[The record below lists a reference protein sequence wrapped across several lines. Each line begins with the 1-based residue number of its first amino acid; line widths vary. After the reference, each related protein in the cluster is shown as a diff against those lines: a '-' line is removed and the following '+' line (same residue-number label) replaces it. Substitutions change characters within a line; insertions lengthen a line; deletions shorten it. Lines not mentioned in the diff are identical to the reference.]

1 VQCPK
6 CRNPITIAP
15 DPGGFL
21 ICPGCGA
28 RLTTRP
34 APPPKP
40 APANPNATL
49 PPGTPLKK
57 IPQPGEDTAKSATAP
72 VAPPKVA
79 PPRAAPPPR
88 PPAPVPHGEGGEAT
102 LEAVLSELRALRRG
116 QDEVLRLLRREEDP
130 PSLGTFAE
138 LDDDM
143 PALLPPVRS
152 RQRKSVLVIDDDPQ
166 TREASVLEL
175 QAADVP
181 VRAYADGAL
190 AFEAMARDKPDV
202 IVLELDLGGTLA
214 GKDVIN
220 MIKATM
226 EWVDIPL
233 ILYTRAAVESQREA
247 RQVHGADD
255 VVLKRSGP
263 AALVSKVIATFRR
276 A

>member
-1 VQCPK
+1 MRCPK
-6 CRNPITIAP
+6 CRSPITTAP

-34 APPPKP
+34 AKPPERG
-40 APANPNATL
+40 AANPNATL

-57 IPQPGEDTAKSATAP
+57 IPRPGEDTAKSAGVPGAP
-72 VAPPKVA
+72 AAPPKGGGAV
-79 PPRAAPPPR
+79 PPPPGAR
-88 PPAPVPHGEGGEAT
+88 EGGTPAT
-102 LEAVLSELRALRRG
+102 LEAVLAELRALRRG
-116 QDEVLRLLRREEDP
+116 QEEMLRLLRREDAP
-130 PSLGTFAE
+130 PSLGSFEE
-138 LDDDM
+138 LDDDSIM

-152 RQRKSVLVIDDDPQ
+152 QQRKSVLVIDDDPQ

-181 VRAYADGAL
+181 VRAFPDGQS

-202 IVLELDLGGTLA
+202 IALELDLRGSLA

-233 ILYTRAAVESQREA
+233 ILYTRAPVESQRDA

-263 AALVSKVIATFRR
+263 AALVSKVVALFRR

>member
-1 VQCPK
+1 
-6 CRNPITIAP
+6 
-15 DPGGFL
+15 
-21 ICPGCGA
+21 
-28 RLTTRP
+28 
-34 APPPKP
+34 
-40 APANPNATL
+40 L

-57 IPQPGEDTAKSATAP
+57 IPLPGEDTAKSAVGPGAS
-72 VAPPKVA
+72 APPKGGA
-79 PPRAAPPPR
+79 AAPPSPAK
-88 PPAPVPHGEGGEAT
+88 PKAAAPAPFDAGEEAAT
-102 LEAVLSELRALRRG
+102 LAAVLAEVRALRRG
-116 QDEVLRLLRREEDP
+116 QDELLRLLRREDDAA
-130 PSLGTFAE
+130 SSASFAE
-138 LDDDM
+138 LDDEM

-166 TREASVLEL
+166 TREASVQEL

-181 VRAYADGAL
+181 VRAFPDGPQ
-190 AFEAMARDKPDV
+190 AFEAMAKEKPDV
-202 IVLELDLGGTLA
+202 IALELDIGGTLA

-263 AALVSKVIATFRR
+263 TALVSKVIALFRR